1 MAQLPH
7 EGWRCFQMVH
17 ENYENGE
24 LKDQIIKAGDIVKMG
39 KPVMKQWQFKSLCS
53 LSPEDQTFLLGE
65 VM

>member
-1 MAQLPH
+1 
-7 EGWRCFQMVH
+7 MVH

-53 LSPEDQTFLLGE
+53 LSQRIKHFCLAR
-65 VM
+65 